1 MLKTLIELGTTAHDF
16 ANACPDG
23 LGVERG
29 HRDLPRRRGHQLRRG
44 EQAFADINCTL
55 GGRFLVE
62 GRSWVVRHL
71 GEDRYLV
78 RFPDG
83 ELIERFVDP
92 KAQADPYAYVRT
104 LNNKEA
110 A

>member
-1 MLKTLIELGTTAHDF
+1 MGGGFGRFSFIPE
-16 ANACPDG
+16 N
-23 LGVERG
+23 
-29 HRDLPRRRGHQLRRG
+29 RDNVMTRFKPRQRVWI
-44 EQAFADINCTL
+44 INCTL

-104 LNNKEA
+104 LENKEA

>member
-1 MLKTLIELGTTAHDF
+1 MTRFKSRQRVWI
-16 ANACPDG
+16 
-23 LGVERG
+23 
-29 HRDLPRRRGHQLRRG
+29 
-44 EQAFADINCTL
+44 INCTL

-62 GRSWVVRHL
+62 GRARIVRRL
-71 GEDRYLV
+71 GNDRYLV

-83 ELIERFVDP
+83 DLVERVVDP

-104 LNNKEA
+104 LNNEA